1 MKISVIIPIYNV
13 EAYLGE
19 CLDSILGQTLRDIE
33 VICVDDG
40 STDSSPK
47 ILTSVDRSVAY
58 LFNGI

>member
-19 CLDSILGQTLRDIE
+19 CLGSILGQTLRDIE

-47 ILTSVDRSVAY
+47 ILAAVDRSVAY

>member
-1 MKISVIIPIYNV
+1 MKISVIIPVYNV

-19 CLDSILGQTLRDIE
+19 CLDSILGHTLRDIE

-47 ILTSVDRSVAY
+47 ILASVDRSVAY